1 MEQDAKIRI
10 GSILLIVGILTFFVQ
25 FLVMVQPMG
34 LMISIIMTFVG
45 YGYLLK
51 GLSYRNRGLA
61 FIISGL
67 CFIIPLVVYISITS
81 NSSIPWADLII
92 RIYLILIFFC
102 VLIFLLPG
110 IYFIYYSF
118 ESDKKEYHGRLV
130 SWIVGI
136 IIMTLFC
143 TTIFT
148 VAGGAIASSRPG
160 VDFRSFFNQNFMIC
174 LGLGFVVGLLL
185 IGLGILS
192 VKAQVSGA
200 SVPMGPS

>member
-1 MEQDAKIRI
+1 MEQDAKIKI
-10 GSILLIVGILTFFVQ
+10 GIILLIVGILTFFVQ
-25 FLVMVQPMG
+25 FLVRVPTMG

-45 YGYLLK
+45 YGFLLK

-92 RIYLILIFFC
+92 TIYLILIFFSI
-102 VLIFLLPG
+102 LIFILPG
-110 IYFIYYSF
+110 IYFIFYSF

-160 VDFRSFFNQNFMIC
+160 VDFRSFFNQNFMVC

-200 SVPMGPS
+200 SVPMGLS

>member
-148 VAGGAIASSRPG
+148 IAGGAIASSRPG

-192 VKAQVSGA
+192 VRAQVSGA

>member
-1 MEQDAKIRI
+1 MEQDIKIKI
-10 GSILLIVGILTFFVQ
+10 GSILLIIGISTFFLQ
-25 FLVMVQPMG
+25 FLFVLFGFGPI
-34 LMISIIMTFVG
+34 ISIIMVLVG

-67 CFIIPLVVYISITS
+67 CFIVPLVVYISITS
-81 NSSIPWADLII
+81 NIGIAWADLII
-92 RIYLILIFFC
+92 TIYLILIFFC
-102 VLIFLLPG
+102 LLIFFLPG

-130 SWIVGI
+130 SWLVGI

-160 VDFRSFFNQNFMIC
+160 VDFRSFFNQNFMVC